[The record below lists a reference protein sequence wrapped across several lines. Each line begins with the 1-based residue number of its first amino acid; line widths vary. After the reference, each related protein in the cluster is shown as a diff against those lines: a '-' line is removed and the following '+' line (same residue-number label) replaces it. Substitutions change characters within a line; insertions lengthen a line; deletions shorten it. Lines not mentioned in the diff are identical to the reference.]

1 MSYPVFTS
9 LVDVRLR
16 IDAIDRQLVAL
27 IAERGACVAQAA
39 RFKRSD
45 AEVAAPDR
53 VAQVLARVRS
63 LASEL
68 GADPQVVEATW
79 RAMIGAF
86 IELERAAHA
95 QLHPPAPQHPD

>member
-1 MSYPVFTS
+1 MSYPVLTS
-9 LVDVRLR
+9 LADVRRHL
-16 IDAIDRQLVAL
+16 DAIDRQLVAL

-39 RFKRSD
+39 TFKRND
-45 AEVAAPDR
+45 AEVSAPDR

-86 IELERAAHA
+86 IEMERAARA
-95 QLHPPAPQHPD
+95 RLHPPAPQHPD

>member
-1 MSYPVFTS
+1 MSYPLITS
-9 LVDVRLR
+9 LADVRLR
-16 IDAIDRQLVAL
+16 IDAIDRQLVSL

-39 RFKRSD
+39 SFKRSD

-53 VAQVLARVRS
+53 VAQVLARVS
-63 LASEL
+63 ELAMEL

-86 IELERAAHA
+86 IEHERAARA
-95 QLHPPAPQHPD
+95 RLHPPAPQHPD